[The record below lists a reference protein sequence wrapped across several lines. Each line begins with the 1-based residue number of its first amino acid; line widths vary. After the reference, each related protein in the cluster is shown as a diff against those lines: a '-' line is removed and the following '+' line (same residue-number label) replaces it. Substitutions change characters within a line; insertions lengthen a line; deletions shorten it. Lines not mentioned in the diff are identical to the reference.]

1 VILPNALLLITLMAL
16 VWFLKGDLLGY
27 RRIKRLPDT
36 ASRQKTYL
44 LWIAKAAIAFVLPA
58 IVGLALL
65 GRLDALTT
73 VPPEFADL
81 RTLLPSFEG
90 DSRAFVL
97 GMMGGGA
104 LVGLVI
110 GTFLATR
117 RNWRVLKPIGN
128 VGSLLPRNRAETANA
143 AAMSIAAGVAEE
155 LAFRLFL
162 PLLLALIGGS
172 AIVAFGIS
180 LALFG
185 AMHRYQ
191 GWAGVIATTIVG
203 GLMTAIYLMT
213 GSLWL
218 AMLLHALIDLN
229 ALVVRPIVTGAWHVS
244 SSSASRS

>member
-1 VILPNALLLITLMAL
+1 MILPNVLLLVTIMSL

-36 ASRQKTYL
+36 ASRQKTYR

-58 IVGLALL
+58 VVGLALL
-65 GRLDALTT
+65 GRFDAVVT
-73 VPPEFADL
+73 VPPEFDDL
-81 RTLLPSFEG
+81 RIRLPSFAG

-97 GMMGGGA
+97 GMIGGGA
-104 LVGLVI
+104 LAGLVI
-110 GTFLATR
+110 GAFLATR
-117 RNWRVLKPIGN
+117 RTSRMLKPFGN
-128 VGSLLPRNRAETANA
+128 AGSLLPRNRPEIAHA
-143 AAMSIAAGVAEE
+143 AAMAIAAGISEE

-162 PLLLALIGGS
+162 PLLLVLVSSS
-172 AIVAFGIS
+172 ATVAFGIA

-203 GLMTAIYLMT
+203 GLMTAVYLMT

-218 AMLLHALIDLN
+218 AMALHALIDLN
-229 ALVVRPIVTGAWHVS
+229 SLALRPALTGAWR
-244 SSSASRS
+244 AA